1 MPEALLAPPPTTDHA
16 AGTAGRILV
25 IDDEASIRESLQT
38 LLEMEGF
45 SIETANDGEEG
56 LRKLERQTYDLVLL
70 DLALPGRDGIEIL
83 RDIHARLPSLPVI
96 MITAYGAVANVV
108 DAIHTGASNF
118 VQKPW
123 DNEKL
128 LADIRAAVGK
138 ARVEQ
143 ENEQLRRALH
153 QRYKD
158 RK

>member
-1 MPEALLAPPPTTDHA
+1 MSEALLAQPPVTNPA
-16 AGTAGRILV
+16 AGMAGRILV

-96 MITAYGAVANVV
+96 ILTAKSDPADRFWAFQSGT
-108 DAIHTGASNF
+108 DAFLN
-118 VQKPW
+118 KPI
-123 DNEKL
+123 DPEIL
-128 LADIRAAVGK
+128 EEI
-138 ARVEQ
+138 
-143 ENEQLRRALH
+143 
-153 QRYKD
+153 
-158 RK
+158 